1 MIFNFFFKKEI
12 VITNSPGQFRKL
24 SLISPKTSDN
34 FQKVVNYFRNLS
46 IISEIAHIAKEF
58 CKFLSNF
65 SVFSF
70 FSLCIHLRQEIC
82 KILGLRRRFFCL
94 CHSHS
99 FFDISLETMSRGGQK
114 NNHFDLR
121 RDRQSRQSQL
131 KLSLLTTFPVQKRLK
146 MSQN

>member
-70 FSLCIHLRQEIC
+70 FSL
-82 KILGLRRRFFCL
+82 
-94 CHSHS
+94 S
-99 FFDISLETMSRGGQK
+99 
-114 NNHFDLR
+114 
-121 RDRQSRQSQL
+121 
-131 KLSLLTTFPVQKRLK
+131 LSLHPSKARNLQDLGIEEEFL
-146 MSQN
+146 SFS